1 VLAARPFLPPSPS
14 QGRGA
19 GGEGLPGRVTLI
31 LDNGIQRPAVV
42 TGDGVLVLDT
52 VALEG
57 KRPADGADFVRG
69 YRAFV
74 GADLGR

>member
-1 VLAARPFLPPSPS
+1 VLV
-14 QGRGA
+14 GD
-19 GGEGLPGRVTLI
+19 GGV
-31 LDNGIQRPAVV
+31 QRPAVV
-42 TGDGVLVLDT
+42 TGDGLFVLDT

-74 GADLGR
+74 GADLGE

>member
-1 VLAARPFLPPSPS
+1 MLA
-14 QGRGA
+14 QDGA
-19 GGEGLPGRVTLI
+19 V
-31 LDNGIQRPAVV
+31 QRPAVM
-42 TGDGVLVLDT
+42 TGDGILLLDT

-74 GADLGR
+74 GANLGT